1 MKMILESALS
11 EIGRTL
17 EGVRIKIRGR
27 RSRDFAVGTRANE
40 LYFV

>member
-11 EIGRTL
+11 DKRRTL
-17 EGVRIKIRGR
+17 EGVSVKIRQR
-27 RSRDFAVGTRANE
+27 RSRDFAVGTRGNE